1 MAAYP
6 ETTEPAT
13 VKPPLDALLPLLLLL
28 LLQRVGVD
36 GGTNM
41 TALTVPT
48 AAEDTDDNTLVAPI
62 PTALVLFVLLLVLLL
77 VWVRCCCSLRE
88 ALGGV
93 EAAIDA
99 LADNRLGVNI
109 ICAWTSLRSFLA
121 GLVGMDKPLLASL
134 RWVDA
139 SVPAM

>member
-1 MAAYP
+1 MTVSVAAYP

-41 TALTVPT
+41 TALTV
-48 AAEDTDDNTLVAPI
+48 